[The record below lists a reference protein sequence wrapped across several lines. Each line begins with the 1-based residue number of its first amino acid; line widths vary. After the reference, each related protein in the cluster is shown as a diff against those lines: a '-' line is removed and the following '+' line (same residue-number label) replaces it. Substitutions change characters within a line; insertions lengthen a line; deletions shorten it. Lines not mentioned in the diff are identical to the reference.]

1 MKLPAMS
8 FLPLRVI
15 FFCLLLVVSLS
26 SYEQLNSGNLTQY
39 TEKDGL
45 PGVQVNNILVD
56 KHGYVWVGTINGLA
70 RYDGY
75 EFKRYY
81 YNPNDTATVHGLV
94 VFPMLEDRQ
103 GKIWIATNQSYLN
116 VYDPVLKNFRQYEFA
131 HLIKHTA
138 DLEVDIGAICED
150 NRGRI
155 YFGATTY
162 YGQPISSTILYKDE
176 KDD

>member
-75 EFKRYY
+75 EFQRYY
-81 YNPNDTATVHGLV
+81 GCVSHA
-94 VFPMLEDRQ
+94 
-103 GKIWIATNQSYLN
+103 
-116 VYDPVLKNFRQYEFA
+116 
-131 HLIKHTA
+131 
-138 DLEVDIGAICED
+138 
-150 NRGRI
+150 
-155 YFGATTY
+155 
-162 YGQPISSTILYKDE
+162 
-176 KDD
+176 